1 MIIVVYTD
9 FGLSEIRDWLIGGT
23 TTAPSGMLVGTGSG
37 AVSFGNLLLGSPL
50 DPTRR
55 GFESQSGIGF
65 VAQFEHLVRSG
76 DIITGSI
83 VREIGLIAIS
93 GGNVHFRELL
103 PEIEL
108 FGSAEIN
115 SFLQVT
121 IN

>member
-1 MIIVVYTD
+1 MAYTD
-9 FGLSEIRDWLIGGT
+9 FGFSEVRDWLIGGT
-23 TTAPSGMLVGTGSG
+23 TVSPSGMLVGTGSS

-50 DPTRR
+50 DPTRHA
-55 GFESQSGIGF
+55 FESQSGIGF
-65 VAQFEHLVRSG
+65 TAQFEHLVRSG
-76 DIITGSI
+76 DIITGSV
-83 VREIGLIAIS
+83 VREIGLIGTS
-93 GGNVHFRELL
+93 GGNLHFRELL